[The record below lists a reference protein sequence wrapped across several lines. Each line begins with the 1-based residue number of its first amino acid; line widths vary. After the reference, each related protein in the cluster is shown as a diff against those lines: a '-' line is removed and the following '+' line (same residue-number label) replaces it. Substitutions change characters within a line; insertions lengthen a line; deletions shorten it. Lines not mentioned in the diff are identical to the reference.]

1 MTNIRQLFQ
10 SHIAKTNTLPL
21 GIEIER
27 AEGIYMYQPNGEK
40 VWDMISGICVSS
52 LGHRHPKV
60 IEAIHAQL
68 EKYLHTTV
76 YGEFA
81 LSPQV
86 RLAAKLVSHL
96 PDHFEQVYFTMS
108 GSEAV
113 EGALKTARKYTG
125 RTQIISCRDAY
136 HGSTMGSKSL
146 MSDDY
151 YTRAYRP
158 LIPDVSHI
166 TFNDMSDLDHI
177 TERTACVVLET
188 IQAEA
193 GILLPNPDYI
203 QALRA
208 RCTEVG
214 ALMILD
220 EIQVG
225 MGRTG
230 KLFAFMHYGIRPD
243 ILLTAKGLGGGM
255 PLGAFISS
263 QKILGALTENPAL
276 GHITT
281 FGGHPV
287 SAAAGLAT
295 IEVLTGT
302 DILHDVESKAQ
313 LFIKLL
319 QHPLVKTTRHKG
331 LFIALDFGDPAVGEA
346 AINTAR
352 NKEKMLIDFFLF
364 NAQSL
369 RIAPPLNI
377 TRAEIYQSC
386 IKLRRVLDEL
396 HDSTNT

>member
-10 SHIAKTNTLPL
+10 SHIAKTNTLPM
-21 GIEIER
+21 GIEIES
-27 AEGIYMYQPNGEK
+27 AQGIYMYQPNGGK
-40 VWDMISGICVSS
+40 IWDMISGICVSS
-52 LGHRHPKV
+52 IGHRHPKV
-60 IEAIHAQL
+60 VKAIKDQADR
-68 EKYLHTTV
+68 YLHTMV
-76 YGEFA
+76 YGEFI

-86 RLAAKLVSHL
+86 QLAAKLAEHL
-96 PDHFEQVYFTMS
+96 PSTLNHVYFTMS

-113 EGALKTARKYTG
+113 EGALKTARRHTG
-125 RTQIISCRDAY
+125 RTEIISCSNAY
-136 HGSTMGSKSL
+136 HGSTMGSMSL

-151 YTRAYRP
+151 FTRAYRP
-158 LIPDVSHI
+158 LIP
-166 TFNDMSDLDHI
+166 
-177 TERTACVVLET
+177 ACVILEP

-193 GILLPNPDYI
+193 GILLPDGGYL
-203 QALRA
+203 QALKN
-208 RCTEVG
+208 RCEAVG
-214 ALMILD
+214 ALLIYD

-230 KLFAFMHYGIRPD
+230 KLFAFMHDGVAPD

-263 QKILGALTENPAL
+263 KEILGAITDNPIL

-295 IEVLTGT
+295 VKTIVDADLL
-302 DILHDVESKAQ
+302 DHVESKAL

-319 QHPLVKTTRHKG
+319 KHSLVKKTRHRG
-331 LFIALDFGDPAVGEA
+331 LFIALDFEDAELCQNIIA
-346 AINTAR
+346 NAMET
-352 NKEKMLIDFFLF
+352 EHMLLDFFLF
-364 NAQSL
+364 NDHSL

-386 IKLRRVLDEL
+386 IKLRRVMDKLI
-396 HDSTNT
+396 